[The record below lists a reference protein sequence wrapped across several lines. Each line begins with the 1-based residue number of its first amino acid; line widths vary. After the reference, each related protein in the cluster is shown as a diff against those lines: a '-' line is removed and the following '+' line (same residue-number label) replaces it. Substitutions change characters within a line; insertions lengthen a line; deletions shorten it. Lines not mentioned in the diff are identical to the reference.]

1 MSDHKP
7 AAIIVTPRGPYIASG
22 FSRIINVTGKKVS
35 SNAETTLCRCG
46 YSKNKPFC
54 DGAHGPYQ
62 FGKERQTGTVTSAA
76 KIYRGQVQ
84 VHYNASVCAHLG
96 VCTRELPEVFDTT
109 RRPWILPDNADAIRI
124 IDVVNRCPSGALTF
138 TSGPDDV
145 PADTGDN
152 RQPTIRALKN
162 GPLAVEGTVE
172 LENINWVEG
181 ASQDRFTLC
190 RCGSSR
196 TMPFCDGS
204 HSAVG
209 FADE

>member
-1 MSDHKP
+1 MSDQKA
-7 AAIIVTPRGPYIASG
+7 AAIVVTPRGPYIASG
-22 FSRIINVTGKKVS
+22 ISRIT
-35 SNAETTLCRCG
+35 NAAGNTVPSEAEATLCRCG

-62 FGKERQTGTVTSAA
+62 FAKEAQPKAA
-76 KIYRGQVQ
+76 VSTTTIYRGQVQ
-84 VHYNASVCAHLG
+84 VQYDASICAHLG

-109 RRPWILPDNADAIRI
+109 RRPWILPDSADSSRI
-124 IDVVNRCPSGALTF
+124 IDVVNRCPSGALTY
-138 TSGPDDV
+138 TTDA
-145 PADTGDN
+145 ADTPATVGDS

-172 LENINWVEG
+172 LEGIAWAEG
-181 ASQDRFTLC
+181 AARDRFTLC
-190 RCGSSR
+190 RCGASR